1 MRFKVS
7 GGIWGYLLNLCECLG
22 QVSGE
27 MEVWHFL
34 VKSALRVSTPSALLS
49 SVLSKAGWSVS
60 MTWNVRLQVV
70 LPLLALSVIWPM
82 GLIGGL
88 A

>member
-1 MRFKVS
+1 MPGS
-7 GGIWGYLLNLCECLG
+7 GVREDRGLAVE
-22 QVSGE
+22 
-27 MEVWHFL
+27 HFL
-34 VKSALRVSTPSALLS
+34 MKPALRMSTPSALLS
-49 SVLSKAGWSVS
+49 SALSKAGWSVS

-70 LPLLALSVIWPM
+70 LPLLALRVIWPM

>member
-1 MRFKVS
+1 MPGS
-7 GGIWGYLLNLCECLG
+7 GVGGDGGFAVE
-22 QVSGE
+22 
-27 MEVWHFL
+27 HFL
-34 VKSALRVSTPSALLS
+34 MKSALRVSTPSALLS

-60 MTWNVRLQVV
+60 VTWNVRLQVV
-70 LPLLALSVIWPM
+70 LPLLALRVIWPM